1 MYDLL
6 TVVMISFTL
15 RFYSTVY
22 SWNREVI
29 ATGAEQTTFLD
40 ASAACELIAV
50 IWMIEMKCLVFFFA
64 LLSMG
69 STITHLRAEA

>member
-1 MYDLL
+1 
-6 TVVMISFTL
+6 MISFTL

-50 IWMIEMKCLVFFFA
+50 IMDDRDEVFSIF
-64 LLSMG
+64 LLYSQWVP
-69 STITHLRAEA
+69 L